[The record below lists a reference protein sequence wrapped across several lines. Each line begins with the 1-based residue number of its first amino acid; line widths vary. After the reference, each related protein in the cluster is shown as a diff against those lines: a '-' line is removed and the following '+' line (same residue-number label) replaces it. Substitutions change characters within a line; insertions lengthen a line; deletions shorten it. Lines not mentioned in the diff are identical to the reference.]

1 MLCKCRRLASYDMS
15 SLPERRPIRFRSPS
29 NRTADAIG
37 GYFTPFMPERN
48 AFATPNF
55 RNMSSLTGT

>member
-1 MLCKCRRLASYDMS
+1 MS
-15 SLPERRPIRFRSPS
+15 SLPERRPIRLRPPPDQIPFAVRSDGGR
-29 NRTADAIG
+29 NLIG